1 VIVVDSSV
9 WISHLRGTDSS
20 AVRQLRS
27 IDDPQDILIGDLV
40 LLEVLQGVRTERHAA
55 LIEEN
60 LRQFAVRPMLSESL
74 AVKAASNYRVLR
86 QRGIAVRKTIDIIIG
101 TFCMEEGH
109 ALLHEDRDFDPM
121 AKYLGLRIV

>member
-1 VIVVDSSV
+1 
-9 WISHLRGTDSS
+9 
-20 AVRQLRS
+20 
-27 IDDPQDILIGDLV
+27 
-40 LLEVLQGVRTERHAA
+40 
-55 LIEEN
+55 
-60 LRQFAVRPMLSESL
+60 MLSESL